1 MLIEFTIRNFMSYRD
16 EVSLSMVASTTV
28 KECESNDG
36 YSNVSTMDN
45 GKRYLRSAAIYGAN
59 GSGKSSVIAAMDI
72 FKSMVLQSFV
82 EENIVKHLSRLYYRF
97 DVDSAKEPVSMQMIF
112 ISDGERF
119 RYGFE
124 VSQTKVLTEWLCVT

>member
-72 FKSMVLQSFV
+72 SSLWCYG
-82 EENIVKHLSRLYYRF
+82 HLSMRA
-97 DVDSAKEPVSMQMIF
+97 SSSVSLFF
-112 ISDGERF
+112 II
-119 RYGFE
+119 
-124 VSQTKVLTEWLCVT
+124 VLMLKVQKSLFLCK